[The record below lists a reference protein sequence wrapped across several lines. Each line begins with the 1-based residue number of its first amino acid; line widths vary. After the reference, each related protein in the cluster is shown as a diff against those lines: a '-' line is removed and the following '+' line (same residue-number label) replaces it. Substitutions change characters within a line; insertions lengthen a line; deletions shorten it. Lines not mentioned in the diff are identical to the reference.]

1 MEINLDPLADPD
13 EIVAVAEKL
22 ALTTASWRPG
32 QAGALAREN
41 WAEIA
46 DPDVAEFGRLLTEVF
61 ARGSAGK
68 MSASAQD
75 RSIAL
80 YERLR
85 TALPEARAFF
95 DRQVEHVNK
104 MKARART
111 RERDA
116 RRRQE
121 MAKAKIQRFEIL
133 AHPDDIKEIREF
145 VQAKLKAR
153 DIKLPEIKQRGRPR
167 KEAAETAPEPMPETA
182 PTAPVSDALRRHRT
196 QEKALQM
203 FTGNPPVRK

>member
-22 ALTTASWRPG
+22 AVKTASWRPG

-46 DPDVAEFGRLLTEVF
+46 DPDVAEFGRLLNEVF

-104 MKARART
+104 MRARART

-121 MAKAKIQRFEIL
+121 IASAKVQRFEIL
-133 AHPDDIKEIREF
+133 AHPDDINEIRELA
-145 VQAKLKAR
+145 QAKLEAR
-153 DIKLPEIKQRGRPR
+153 GVKMPEPKRRGRPR
-167 KEAAETAPEPMPETA
+167 KDTVTGPTPPAKPNEPAAESAAQRFYAAQKTGLGMFM
-182 PTAPVSDALRRHRT
+182 SD
-196 QEKALQM
+196 
-203 FTGNPPVRK
+203 PPRKK